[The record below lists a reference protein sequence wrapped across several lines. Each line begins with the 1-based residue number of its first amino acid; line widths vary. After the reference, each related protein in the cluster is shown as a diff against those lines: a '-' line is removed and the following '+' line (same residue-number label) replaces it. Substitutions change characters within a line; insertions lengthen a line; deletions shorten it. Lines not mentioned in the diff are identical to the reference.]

1 MWEKYQ
7 AWTFKAKTSY
17 AIRFEPDVYFWRSQS
32 LLTDT
37 ECTPVWRLYPT
48 RTSNGQPKFSQLVDN
63 SAVAYGAF
71 YGVFCCFQLSDV
83 LSEQLFREKR

>member
-1 MWEKYQ
+1 MP
-7 AWTFKAKTSY
+7 SGL
-17 AIRFEPDVYFWRSQS
+17 SQTCIFGAVS
-32 LLTDT
+32 PQLTDT

-71 YGVFCCFQLSDV
+71 YDVFCSFQLSDI
-83 LSEQLFREKR
+83 LSEQLYRQKGKSYVLFGG